1 MLQGKHVDAQAK
13 ASGAIRCLTMSAFTR
28 PGTYRR
34 IVHKWTGV
42 STRLDEAAAIRILGL
57 IDQGQN

>member
-1 MLQGKHVDAQAK
+1 LQGKHVDAQAK

-34 IVHKWTGV
+34 IVHKWTRV
-42 STRLDEAAAIRILGL
+42 CTRLDEAAANPLIRV
-57 IDQGQN
+57 